1 MVNDGNRVIVFGGM
15 QEYGRYSNEMY
26 ELNVSIVT
34 LLFKF
39 CIKFLFLLSLHC
51 KIQVTNWEW
60 KKLNPG
66 PPENGDYPKPRLGH
80 SFNLIGNRIF
90 MFGGLANS
98 SPDERYNYPEYVLS
112 SALDT
117 YYYYIFFLELLN

>member
-1 MVNDGNRVIVFGGM
+1 MADIQMKCTSLMWVLLHFSLRA
-15 QEYGRYSNEMY
+15 SN
-26 ELNVSIVT
+26 
-34 LLFKF
+34 F
-39 CIKFLFLLSLHC
+39 CVLWACLA

-98 SPDERYNYPEYVLS
+98 SSDERYNYPEYVLS
-112 SALDT
+112 SALDI
-117 YYYYIFFLELLN
+117 YLFFLRVIELILFK